1 MGKSNPPAPRRS
13 APLKIIALALAG
25 IVVAALT
32 VVTVITW
39 PYNPLG
45 RVIYRVL
52 GKQLPPTRSEELG
65 NIKRFLAARRKLDKK
80 EYAQAFEDLDYL
92 RTHAGTSFTFFK
104 EVYLYL
110 GYIYEIRGDLAD
122 EERLYRELAGRD
134 RVFARFMD
142 GLYNFRHGRPDEAR
156 KALSEAVA
164 LDDRLNRL
172 GKYRE
177 IAIKTLEKLD
187 KGRRDVR

>member
-1 MGKSNPPAPRRS
+1 MGKPNTPASQRDALRRK
-13 APLKIIALALAG
+13 LALSLAG
-25 IVVAALT
+25 ILVASLAVL
-32 VVTVITW
+32 TVITW
-39 PYNPLG
+39 PYNPVG
-45 RVIYRVL
+45 RMIYKVL
-52 GKQLPPTRSEELG
+52 GKELPPTRSEELG

-110 GYIYEIRGDLAD
+110 GYIYEIRGDLAG
-122 EERLYRELAGRD
+122 EERLYHELAGRD

-142 GLYNFRHGRPDEAR
+142 GLYNFRHGRLDEAR

-172 GKYRE
+172 GKYRG